1 MTAAMK
7 IRQLHDFVE
16 GVSVEVAPVTIPDAV
31 VDPNT
36 QENLT
41 TILDSLKE
49 SVPTKTS
56 ELEND
61 AEYMT
66 KEAVDQGYLST
77 DGGNVNGPISFHG
90 NAGEI
95 YIDQFGSMGYLFL
108 NNLDGGLMF
117 GSKAD
122 GEALAL
128 YKGAVGVHTSTPM
141 YGLDVNGSI
150 GTNTDVFIKD
160 KSVSGFISFYEGSNT
175 ATSLSSVPVDKRLCV
190 CTVSASGSFSLAS
203 VPAAGREVHVIV
215 SNTWDS
221 DIAVALPNTGDYVCL
236 TDTAL
241 SVKAGGY
248 AEINVIS
255 DGSRMYIR
263 SI

>member
-66 KEAVDQGYLST
+66 KEAVDEGYLSLA
-77 DGGNVNGPISFHG
+77 GGDINGFISFYG
-90 NAGEI
+90 NSTRIEVNEI
-95 YIDQFGSMGYLFL
+95 GGGGRINFVDLGPGFFISSKNDGDVFSVYNKYVGI
-108 NNLDGGLMF
+108 NNN
-117 GSKAD
+117 
-122 GEALAL
+122 
-128 YKGAVGVHTSTPM
+128 TP
-141 YGLDVNGSI
+141 YYNLDVNGSI

-215 SNTWDS
+215 SNTGDS
-221 DIAVALPNTGDYVCL
+221 DIAVALPNTGEYVCL
-236 TDTAL
+236 TDAAL

>member
-1 MTAAMK
+1 MK

-66 KEAVDQGYLST
+66 KDAVDKGYLST
-77 DGGNVNGPISFHG
+77 AGGDVNGPISFYGNVCSVNMSPDGHG
-90 NAGEI
+90 GVINFKNLSEGFYFQTESGTI
-95 YIDQFGSMGYLFL
+95 PFSVYGKYVGINNNTPYY
-108 NNLDGGLMF
+108 NLDV
-117 GSKAD
+117 
-122 GEALAL
+122 
-128 YKGAVGVHTSTPM
+128 Y
-141 YGLDVNGSI
+141 GSI
-150 GTNTDVFIKD
+150 GTDTDVFIKN

-203 VPAAGREVHVIV
+203 VPSAGREVHVIV
-215 SNTWDS
+215 SNTGDS